1 MVVALAVH
9 HVVALVVAAGHKGH
23 IAHVDGTVQHGI
35 RRVYIRRA
43 PRVFHA
49 AGPLAAVRF
58 YTNGA
63 QVAAHAHQSAG
74 QAAGLGSLAHHF
86 HGVALAHAAH
96 IQRHFRVGQIN
107 GLGIRV
113 DDHVVDITVLGGCF
127 QLFHS
132 GQFVVG
138 IRLGGFGSFAVI
150 VPDIQHAA
158 HGNVQLAVGGLVHL
172 VGQLQHG
179 EDAVVHLHR
188 SAAGIVVDGLD
199 VSHAGVIV
207 VDIIQLII
215 GNKVCVQGIHLGI
228 EFFLALAVG
237 DHLRY
242 GIEHIIKNG
251 GIAGKLFLF
260 GGTAC
265 QQAQAEHPGQ

>member
-1 MVVALAVH
+1 M
-9 HVVALVVAAGHKGH
+9 
-23 IAHVDGTVQHGI
+23 
-35 RRVYIRRA
+35 
-43 PRVFHA
+43 
-49 AGPLAAVRF
+49 
-58 YTNGA
+58 
-63 QVAAHAHQSAG
+63 
-74 QAAGLGSLAHHF
+74 
-86 HGVALAHAAH
+86 
-96 IQRHFRVGQIN
+96 
-107 GLGIRV
+107 
-113 DDHVVDITVLGGCF
+113 LGGCF
-127 QLFHS
+127 QLFHG
-132 GQFVVG
+132 GQLVVG

-199 VSHAGVIV
+199 VGHAGVIV
-207 VDIIQLII
+207 VDIIQLVI
-215 GNKVCVQGIHLGI
+215 GNKVCVQGIHLGV

-265 QQAQAEHPGQ
+265 QQAQAEHPGQQGADETFCAGLHTVWFSFAAVKAACSSCRWASRSPNTQLRLEGVTTALSGMVTCACFIRSSRVSTSFSLKLARTTAGG

>member
-1 MVVALAVH
+1 M
-9 HVVALVVAAGHKGH
+9 
-23 IAHVDGTVQHGI
+23 
-35 RRVYIRRA
+35 
-43 PRVFHA
+43 
-49 AGPLAAVRF
+49 
-58 YTNGA
+58 
-63 QVAAHAHQSAG
+63 
-74 QAAGLGSLAHHF
+74 
-86 HGVALAHAAH
+86 
-96 IQRHFRVGQIN
+96 
-107 GLGIRV
+107 
-113 DDHVVDITVLGGCF
+113 LGGCF
-127 QLFHS
+127 QLFHG
-132 GQFVVG
+132 GQLVVG

-199 VSHAGVIV
+199 VGHAGVIV
-207 VDIIQLII
+207 VDIIQLVI
-215 GNKVCVQGIHLGI
+215 GNKICVQGIHLGV

-260 GGTAC
+260 E
-265 QQAQAEHPGQ
+265 AQPASRLRQSTPASRALTKRFARVFIRCGSPLRR